1 MTSKLRKRKK
11 HRQVEALQRVIA
23 APEHPGLFE
32 LEDEFMR
39 KRYAVSD
46 EELLARTRA
55 APDNGG
61 ATLVEL
67 CSPQDEAPLPKSIR
81 NLNIDELQE
90 TDATGLL
97 RDAVD
102 TVKRAAIK

>member
-1 MTSKLRKRKK
+1 
-11 HRQVEALQRVIA
+11 
-23 APEHPGLFE
+23 
-32 LEDEFMR
+32 MR

-46 EELLARTRA
+46 EELLARTLA

-67 CSPQDEAPLPKSIR
+67 CSPQDEAPLPESIR
-81 NLNIDELQE
+81 NRNIEELQE
-90 TDATGLL
+90 TDASGITGLL